1 MEGEVR
7 GDFASLPLLSPPA
20 PSAPTS
26 AARCLPRWSQYTQDP
41 EPAQTVA
48 AAGQA
53 QQFDYGDTIAA
64 DWWQVFS
71 SPGINEIIREAV
83 AQNRNL
89 AAAEARLR
97 QSRELLYAGYGV
109 FFPQANASLAVMRE
123 KFSPVQFGLGT
134 PGKTFTLYTPQ
145 VSAGY
150 VLDLFGGQ
158 RRTVE
163 GLAAQVDYQDYT
175 ARATYITLLGNV
187 INAAVAQAAYQAQI
201 EATEEIIKIVKEQL
215 KLTETQST
223 AGTVPYAGVVSLQTQ
238 LAAAEATL
246 PPLQQNL
253 SKTRHLL
260 AALVGRTPGEWSPP
274 KLALKDI
281 SLPHKLP
288 VTLPSELVRR
298 RPDILAAEA
307 KVHNASAQIGVATA
321 AMLPNVTLNA
331 DLGKNIADL
340 TKSIRPGRPV
350 LERRRHRR
358 PNTVPGGQPLVPAP
372 RRGGSLPG
380 LPGRLPAGHR
390 YCLPAGGRQPPGCGK

>member
-1 MEGEVR
+1 MKAMVQFFLLRNVGRDPQGGESQSEAHPALLPSFWKVR
-7 GDFASLPLLSPPA
+7 LGGILLLCLALSSCAVGPNFRRPLPPPVD
-20 PSAPTS
+20 
-26 AARCLPRWSQYTQDP
+26 QYTQDP

-48 AAGQA
+48 AAGLA

-223 AGTVPYAGVVSLQTQ
+223 AGTAPMPASSASRPSWPLRKRLCRRCSRTSVKPAISW
-238 LAAAEATL
+238 L
-246 PPLQQNL
+246 PWWG
-253 SKTRHLL
+253 
-260 AALVGRTPGEWSPP
+260 A
-274 KLALKDI
+274 
-281 SLPHKLP
+281 
-288 VTLPSELVRR
+288 
-298 RPDILAAEA
+298 
-307 KVHNASAQIGVATA
+307 
-321 AMLPNVTLNA
+321 
-331 DLGKNIADL
+331 
-340 TKSIRPGRPV
+340 
-350 LERRRHRR
+350 
-358 PNTVPGGQPLVPAP
+358 
-372 RRGGSLPG
+372 
-380 LPGRLPAGHR
+380 LPANGPR
-390 YCLPAGGRQPPGCGK
+390 PSWPSKRSPCLISCR